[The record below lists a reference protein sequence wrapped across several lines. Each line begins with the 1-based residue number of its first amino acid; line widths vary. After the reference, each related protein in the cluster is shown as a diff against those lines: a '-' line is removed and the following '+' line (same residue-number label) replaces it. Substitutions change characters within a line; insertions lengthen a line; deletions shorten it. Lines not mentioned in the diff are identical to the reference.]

1 MFVSTIKTK
10 KVRMSQAQHPL
21 KQISNRYDY
30 TSIDFSASYTATPVF
45 DNINNVSIIIYEL
58 ASDNK
63 SR

>member
-1 MFVSTIKTK
+1 
-10 KVRMSQAQHPL
+10 MSQAQHPL

-30 TSIDFSASYTATPVF
+30 TSIDLSASYTATPVF
-45 DNINNVSIIIYEL
+45 DNINNVSIIINEL

>member
-1 MFVSTIKTK
+1 
-10 KVRMSQAQHPL
+10 MSQAQHPL

-45 DNINNVSIIIYEL
+45 DNINNVSIIINEL